1 MLERF
6 SSDCSSF
13 FYLNT
18 NIQLQKAVGTDITKA
33 DLVPAFQALLK
44 DTEAEVRAAAA
55 HKVKDFCQSLDQYHR
70 EAIIMTSILPVV
82 KELVAD
88 PNTHVKSALAS
99 IIMGLSPILG
109 KHK

>member
-1 MLERF
+1 MNI
-6 SSDCSSF
+6 SF
-13 FYLNT
+13 FLNL
-18 NIQLQKAVGTDITKA
+18 QLQKAVGTDITKL
-33 DLVPAFQALLK
+33 DLVPAFQTLLK

-55 HKVKDFCQSLDQYHR
+55 HKVKDFCQSLDPYQR
-70 EAIIMTSILPVV
+70 EHIIMNSILPVV

-99 IIMGLSPILG
+99 VIMGLSPILG